1 MKKLFIIL
9 MVLLLASCS
18 INFED
23 EEGFSIFG
31 YGLSYLTEDNVL
43 IQSHDGYVINDI
55 IHNEGFFDKP
65 VTIINVLSRPVDVK
79 ITDVHGKKCVE
90 IEPFGELQINDV

>member
-9 MVLLLASCS
+9 MVLLLVSCS

-23 EEGFSIFG
+23 EEGFLIFG
-31 YGLSYLTEDNVL
+31 YGLSHLTEDNAL

-55 IHNEGFFDKP
+55 IYNEGFFDKP
-65 VTIINVLSRPVDVK
+65 VTIVNVLSRHVDVK
-79 ITDVHGKKCVE
+79 ITDVHGKKWVE
-90 IEPFGELQINDV
+90 IEPFGELKINDV